1 MVEKDTKKF
10 ERETFKDR
18 ILRQLE
24 EASQSLDDVASET
37 GFSASKNS
45 SVIPEMAD
53 HTRVSDDLSMTEQAD
68 DALFGKADRPLKS
81 RTSAS
86 RSSREWPVESEPTFH
101 DTPVT
106 TEPSEVF
113 DTANHRQSD
122 LTFNQVAED
131 ISVEDTAEIKNIKKV
146 TRRSQESYTRST
158 KKNLKNWL
166 VRLLQSSSL
175 SCLLQ
180 VGRLAF

>member
-68 DALFGKADRPLKS
+68 DALFSKADRPLK
-81 RTSAS
+81 
-86 RSSREWPVESEPTFH
+86 
-101 DTPVT
+101 
-106 TEPSEVF
+106 
-113 DTANHRQSD
+113 
-122 LTFNQVAED
+122 
-131 ISVEDTAEIKNIKKV
+131 
-146 TRRSQESYTRST
+146 
-158 KKNLKNWL
+158 
-166 VRLLQSSSL
+166 
-175 SCLLQ
+175 
-180 VGRLAF
+180 